1 MWSLNKWKVEYL
13 PAALQDRRRLDGS
26 VRKTVDKAID
36 KVSTNPLPVDE
47 GGYGKPLGNK
57 SGNNLTGLLK
67 IKLRASGIRIIYQIV
82 RENTVMKIVIIGIRE
97 DEPLG
102 PAVQGKT
109 EMSQA
114 ERAAGRP
121 PSFPL

>member
-1 MWSLNKWKVEYL
+1 MNKWKVEYL

-67 IKLRASGIRIIYQIV
+67 
-82 RENTVMKIVIIGIRE
+82 RE
-97 DEPLG
+97 DETVYREASRRL
-102 PAVQGKT
+102 KN
-109 EMSQA
+109 
-114 ERAAGRP
+114 
-121 PSFPL
+121 

>member
-1 MWSLNKWKVEYL
+1 MNKWKVEYL

-57 SGNNLTGLLK
+57 SGNNLTGL
-67 IKLRASGIRIIYQIV
+67 IRIIYQIV

-97 DEPLG
+97 DETVYREASRRL
-102 PAVQGKT
+102 KN
-109 EMSQA
+109 
-114 ERAAGRP
+114 
-121 PSFPL
+121 

>member
-1 MWSLNKWKVEYL
+1 MNKWKVEYL

-67 IKLRASGIRIIYQIV
+67 IKLKASGIRIIYQIV
-82 RENTVMKIVIIGIRE
+82 RENTYE
-97 DEPLG
+97 DRHYRYSGRRSCLPRG
-102 PAVQGKT
+102 F
-109 EMSQA
+109 QA
-114 ERAAGRP
+114 FEKLR
-121 PSFPL
+121 

>member
-1 MWSLNKWKVEYL
+1 MNKWKVEYL
-13 PAALQDRRRLDGS
+13 PAALQDRKRLDGS

-36 KVSTNPLPVDE
+36 KVSTNPRPVDE

-97 DEPLG
+97 DETVYREASRRL
-102 PAVQGKT
+102 KN
-109 EMSQA
+109 
-114 ERAAGRP
+114 
-121 PSFPL
+121 

>member
-1 MWSLNKWKVEYL
+1 MNKWKVEYL
-13 PAALQDRRRLDGS
+13 PAALQDRKRLDGS

-57 SGNNLTGLLK
+57 SVNNLTGLLK

-97 DEPLG
+97 DETVYREASRRL
-102 PAVQGKT
+102 KN
-109 EMSQA
+109 
-114 ERAAGRP
+114 
-121 PSFPL
+121 